1 MNRFFVALSAAA
13 SLLLLAPGPA
23 RAVDPAPCVK
33 GESESKSRSS
43 VDEGEIRYTDSSQYH
58 AEIKHAI
65 AAWQYSGAKIK
76 IVGDTASTV
85 NDLDF
90 QDFNDAKSTAAG
102 IWSYNA
108 EPAWTDYIRF
118 NKAKMSLY
126 SAKKRRSV
134 AAHELG
140 HALGLCH
147 KDFNTTHSLMW
158 PQVQEDYDVP
168 QAVDKANY
176 KKLWG

>member
-1 MNRFFVALSAAA
+1 MNRLLAALSAAA
-13 SLLLLAPGPA
+13 ALLLLAPAPA
-23 RAVDPAPCVK
+23 HAVDPAPCVK

-43 VDEGEIRYTDSSQYH
+43 VDEGEIRYTDSSQYD

-65 AAWQYSGAKIK
+65 AAWRYSGAKIK
-76 IVGDTASTV
+76 ILGDTATTV

-90 QDFNDAKSTAAG
+90 EDFNDANSSAAG
-102 IWSYNA
+102 MWKYNA
-108 EPAWTDYIRF
+108 EPGWTDYIRF
-118 NKAKMSLY
+118 NQAKMKTY
-126 SAKKRRSV
+126 SPKRRRSV

-147 KDFNTTHSLMW
+147 KDFATTDSLMW
-158 PQVQEDYDVP
+158 PQVQEDHDVP